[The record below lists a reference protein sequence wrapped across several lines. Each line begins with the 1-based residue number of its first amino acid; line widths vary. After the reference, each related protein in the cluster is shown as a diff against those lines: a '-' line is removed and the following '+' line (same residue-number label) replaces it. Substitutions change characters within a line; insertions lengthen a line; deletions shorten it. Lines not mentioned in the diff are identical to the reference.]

1 MKRFFVNQRIFYMLE
16 KLRQVISTPL
26 SGRYYILLG
35 LFSMTLA
42 IKICIFSFA
51 TDPIIFSKYPYF
63 AQQIAQGR
71 DIGERLVDL
80 SPAYLYINVIFY
92 LVFGTNWE
100 LLAILQILI
109 GSLNGL
115 VIYAIGEKLLGKYV
129 GIMAAVILA
138 FYGNMTLIE
147 LTLEPETFVIFF
159 NSLAVL
165 ALLWAKQDPIWRL
178 RSPKAEDTAN
188 TPQESMLL
196 RKLPW
201 RWLTAGL
208 LIGLA
213 VITKPNALLI
223 IPGALIWIWWDDV
236 KASQRVIASLC
247 LLLGAA
253 ILISPITVR
262 NYAKFHDMILITA
275 DGGKVFFHG
284 NGPGATGMDR
294 ADLPHQ
300 GFLEEGQSEPD
311 YAHALFRNTAR
322 ALSGKPLKPSEC
334 SKYWFHHTLDYM
346 AAHPH
351 AAFLLELKKVCFFW
365 SNYEVHDIDSIYK
378 NYITIQS
385 WPLIPFAAIAVLGIM
400 GMVSAARQVKKLL
413 LPYWMILIYFVSV
426 LVFFAASRYRL
437 PAVPYLSIF
446 AALTLSNLYR
456 QMRDRQWR
464 KWAVHV
470 VAITIL
476 TAGTLLPFRDD
487 IVRFD
492 RWQQATR
499 IHYSLGG
506 IMFFNNGEYQKAI
519 SEFQKSIDI
528 DPNFVAAHNYLGKS
542 YAILNDYARAE
553 RAFQKVIRYA
563 PEVDEG
569 YMNLGILY
577 ELRGEI
583 PQAIVYLRKA
593 IELNPK
599 NKKAKSHLQALM
611 ALPAKH

>member
-1 MKRFFVNQRIFYMLE
+1 MVKVF
-16 KLRQVISTPL
+16 RQISSTPL
-26 SGRYYILLG
+26 TDRHYILLG
-35 LFSMTLA
+35 LFGMALT
-42 IKICIFSFA
+42 IKLFIFFFA

-63 AQQIAQGR
+63 AQQIAQGH

-100 LLAILQILI
+100 GLAILQILI
-109 GSLNGL
+109 GSLNCL
-115 VIYAIGEKLLGKYV
+115 VIYAIGERLLGKNV
-129 GIMAAVILA
+129 GIVAAVILA

-165 ALLWAKQDPIWRL
+165 ALMQAKQDPIWRL
-178 RSPKAEDTAN
+178 QSQEAEETAGA
-188 TPQESMLL
+188 PQESMFPP
-196 RKLPW
+196 KLPW

-223 IPGALIWIWWDDV
+223 VPGALIWIWWDDV

-253 ILISPITVR
+253 VLISPITAR

-300 GFLEEGQSEPD
+300 EFLEEGRYEPD
-311 YAHALFRNTAR
+311 YTHALFRITAR
-322 ALSGKPLKPSEC
+322 ALSGKSLKPSEC
-334 SKYWFHHTLDYM
+334 SKYWLHYTLNHM

-351 AAFLLELKKVCFFW
+351 DALLLEFKKVCFFF
-365 SNYEVHDIDSIYK
+365 SNYEVQDIDSNYK
-378 NYITIQS
+378 NYVTIQS
-385 WPLIPFAAIAVLGIM
+385 WPLIPFAVIAVFGII
-400 GMVSAARQVKKLL
+400 GMAAGARHVKKLFL
-413 LPYWMILIYFVSV
+413 VYWMILIYFASV

-437 PAVPYLSIF
+437 PAVPYLSVF
-446 AALTLSNLYR
+446 AALTLNNLYQ

-464 KWAVHV
+464 KGAVHV
-470 VAITIL
+470 VAIAIL
-476 TAGTLLPFRDD
+476 TAGTLFPFRDD
-487 IVRFD
+487 IASFD

-499 IHYSLGG
+499 IHFSLGG
-506 IMFFNNGEYQKAI
+506 MRFFNQGDYRRAI
-519 SEFQKSIDI
+519 SEFQKSVAI
-528 DPNFVAAHNYLGKS
+528 DPNFAAAHNYLGKS
-542 YAILNDYARAE
+542 YAILREYGQAE
-553 RAFQKVIRYA
+553 AAFKKVIELV
-563 PEVDEG
+563 PKVDEG

-583 PQAIVYLRKA
+583 PQAIVNLKKA
-593 IELNPK
+593 LALNPK
-599 NKKAKSHLQALM
+599 NEKAKRHLQALM
-611 ALPAKH
+611 ALPDKH